1 MTAHLRVV
9 APGSR
14 QEAVNVATGQSTIL
28 LPGYTDLTHCF
39 GKDQIPGEIQSEPH
53 AHLLW
58 YRVVVKQLVKREVQV
73 QPSLAWRSRAP
84 WGYSATIDWIYIRIS
99 VHAPPWQWPALTD
112 DNGG

>member
-1 MTAHLRVV
+1 MTAHLHVV

-73 QPSLAWRSRAP
+73 QPSLAWRSRLP
-84 WGYSATIDWIYIRIS
+84 WGYSSTIDWIS